1 LTLPVPDSI
10 AQKLIAWFKAHQ
22 RDLPW
27 RRNPTPYAVWVAEI
41 MAQQTRLET
50 ILPYFQRWMASF
62 PTIEDL
68 GVASQQDVLNLW
80 EGLGYYS
87 RARNLHKAAQI
98 VAQDHE
104 GELPDNVQ
112 ALRALP
118 GIGRYTAG
126 AIASIAFGMDE
137 PAVDG
142 NVKRVL
148 ARVFRVEE
156 PVDSTRGEK
165 RIWALASEHLP
176 SGQAGDY
183 NQALMEL
190 GATVCLPGNPN
201 CAQCPIQGDCQAY
214 TAGRQAEYPH
224 KKPKTKI
231 PHHRV
236 TAAVIRKGKHVLIA
250 QRAQD
255 DMFGGMWEFPGG
267 KQEEDESL
275 KSCLKREIKE
285 ELGVKIKVSEEIG
298 VFSTTYT
305 HFSVTLHAFKCQLD
319 GGRPRPVEV
328 DDLRW
333 VTVDE
338 LDGFPMSKLDRLI
351 SQELQKSNQR

>member
-1 LTLPVPDSI
+1 VPLSI
-10 AQKLIAWFKAHQ
+10 ARKLIAWFKAHQ

-27 RRNPTPYAVWVAEI
+27 RRAPTPYTVWVAEI

-50 ILPYFQRWMASF
+50 MLPYYQRWMASF

-68 GVASQQDVLNLW
+68 AAASQQDVLNLW

-98 VAQDHE
+98 IAQE
-104 GELPDNVQ
+104 YGGELPADVKT
-112 ALRALP
+112 LCALP

-126 AIASIAFGMDE
+126 AIASIAFGLDE

-148 ARVFRVEE
+148 ARVFRVED
-156 PVDSTRGEK
+156 PVDTTTGEK
-165 RIWALASEHLP
+165 RIWALASAHLP
-176 SGQAGDY
+176 PGQAGDY

-190 GATVCLPGNPN
+190 GATVCLPNSPD
-201 CAQCPIQGDCQAY
+201 CAQCPIQGDCRAHA
-214 TAGRQAEYPH
+214 AGCQIEYPRR
-224 KKPKTKI
+224 KPRAKI
-231 PHHRV
+231 PHYTV
-236 TAAVIRKGKHVLIA
+236 TAAVIRRGRRVLIA

-267 KQEEDESL
+267 KQEDGESL
-275 KSCLKREIKE
+275 KACLKREIKE

-298 VFSTTYT
+298 VFNTTYT
-305 HFSVTLHAFKCQLD
+305 HFSVTLHAFECQLD
-319 GGRPRPVEV
+319 GGTPRPVEV

-333 VTVDE
+333 VTVDD
-338 LDGFPMSKLDRLI
+338 LDDFPMSKLDRLI
-351 SQELQKSNQR
+351 SQELQQGNGRNP

>member
-1 LTLPVPDSI
+1 VPDSI
-10 AQKLIAWFKAHQ
+10 AQKITAWFEAHL

-27 RRNPTPYAVWVAEI
+27 RSNPTPYAVWVAEI

-68 GVASQQDVLNLW
+68 AAGSQQDVLNLW

-98 VAQDHE
+98 VTREH
-104 GELPDNVQ
+104 GGKLPGDVQ

-126 AIASIAFGMDE
+126 AIASIAFGLDE

-148 ARVFRVEE
+148 ARIFMVEDL
-156 PVDSTRGEK
+156 VDSTMGEK

-176 SGQAGDY
+176 PGQAGDY
-183 NQALMEL
+183 NQALMDL
-190 GATVCLPGNPN
+190 GATICLPGSPD
-201 CAQCPIQGDCQAY
+201 CAQCPIQEDCQAY
-214 TAGRQAEYPH
+214 AAGQQAEYPRR
-224 KKPKTKI
+224 KPKTKI
-231 PHHRV
+231 PHHSV
-236 TAAVIRKGKHVLIA
+236 AAAVIREGRRVLIT

-267 KQEEDESL
+267 KQEGGESL

-298 VFSTTYT
+298 VFNTTYT
-305 HFSVTLHAFKCQLD
+305 HFRVTLHAFECQLD

-338 LDGFPMSKLDRLI
+338 LGGFPMSKLDRLI
-351 SQELQKSNQR
+351 SQELQKSNQG